1 MSEAERIDIEVG
13 DGEET
18 RRIAVLRRPG
28 RAPDVVWLGGYRS
41 DMAGTKAEMLD
52 RWGGETGRGVVRFD
66 YSGHGVSG
74 GDFLDGSISRWLAES
89 AAVIERFTEA
99 PPILIGSSMGGF
111 LSLLTALGRHAAGS
125 PIAGLILLAPAADMT
140 ERLMWSAF
148 SDEVRAEIMEKGVW
162 IEPSQYDPA
171 GNPITRKLIEDG
183 RNYLIM
189 DRATLQVG
197 CPVHVVH
204 GRDDPDVPLGL
215 SLELVARLAHDD
227 VTLTIV
233 HDGDHRLSRPQD
245 IELLLRVTA
254 DMVASVGA

>member
-1 MSEAERIDIEVG
+1 VSEAERIDFEI
-13 DGEET
+13 GEDDEA

-28 RAPDVVWLGGYRS
+28 KLPDILWMGGYRS
-41 DMAGTKAEMLD
+41 DMAGTKAEALD
-52 RWGGETGRGVVRFD
+52 QWGAQTGQGVVRFD

-89 AAVIERFTEA
+89 SAVIEKFTES
-99 PPILIGSSMGGF
+99 PPVVIGSSMGGY
-111 LSLLTALGRHAAGS
+111 LALLIALGQYAAGT
-125 PIAGLILLAPAADMT
+125 PLAGLVLLAPAVDMT
-140 ERLMWSAF
+140 ERLMWEEFPAA
-148 SDEVRAEIMEKGVW
+148 VRTEIMDKGVW

-171 GNPITRKLIEDG
+171 GNPITKKLIQDG

-197 CPVHVVH
+197 CPVHILH

-227 VTLTIV
+227 VTLSIV
-233 HDGDHRLSRPQD
+233 HDGDHRLSREQD
-245 IELLLRVTA
+245 IDLLVRSVA
-254 DMVASVGA
+254 DMVAGVRG